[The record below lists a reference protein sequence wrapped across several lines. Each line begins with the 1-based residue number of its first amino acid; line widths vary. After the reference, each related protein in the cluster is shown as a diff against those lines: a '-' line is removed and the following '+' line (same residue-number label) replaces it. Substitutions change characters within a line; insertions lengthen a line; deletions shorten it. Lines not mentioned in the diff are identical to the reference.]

1 MSKLKPYFQ
10 DFWRYRHLLSNLTS
24 RDIKVKYR
32 RSALGIVWSVLNPL
46 LMMLV
51 LYVVF
56 SEIFKVT
63 QMDRG
68 DVSVNFAVYL
78 LTGQL
83 MYNFFSEATNSAMSS
98 VLYNAPLIKKVY
110 IPKYIFPLE
119 KVNFSFVNALFSLI
133 ALVLVIAF
141 TRTPL
146 HYTVL
151 LFWVPMVIL
160 YVFNFGVGLI
170 LAAGAVFFRDIMHL
184 YGVLV
189 TALMYLTPI
198 MYDVAILPEWAKK
211 FIPFNPL
218 YWFVS
223 MFRSLV
229 IYGEMPSLNCW
240 VGTCLSSVVALVVG
254 LLVFKKTQ
262 DRFVLYI

>member
-1 MSKLKPYFQ
+1 MAKLKPYLQ
-10 DFWRYRHLLSNLTS
+10 DFWRYRYLLKNLTS
-24 RDIKVKYR
+24 RDVKVKYR
-32 RSALGIVWSVLNPL
+32 RSALGIIWSVLNPL
-46 LMMLV
+46 LMMMV

-56 SEIFKVT
+56 SQIFHT
-63 QMDRG
+63 MQLNRG
-68 DVSVNFAVYL
+68 EVEVNFAVYL

-83 MYNFFSEATNSAMSS
+83 IYNFFSEATQTAMGS

-110 IPKYIFPLE
+110 VPKYIFPLE
-119 KVNFSFVNALFSLI
+119 KVTFSLVNALFSLI
-133 ALVLVIAF
+133 ALVIVLAV
-141 TRTPL
+141 TRTPI
-146 HYTVL
+146 HPSVL
-151 LFWVPMVIL
+151 LFWVPMAIL

-170 LAAGAVFFRDIMHL
+170 LAAATVFFRDIMHL

-198 MYDVAILPEWAKK
+198 MYDVDILPEWAKAI
-211 FIPFNPL
+211 IPYNPL

-223 MFRSLV
+223 MFRGFV

-240 VGTCLSSVVALVVG
+240 IGTCLPSVLVLLVG
-254 LLVFKKTQ
+254 LIVFKKSQ